1 MACLIPN
8 NTEIYHT
15 GAKYSQLKY
24 PAIYHL
30 GQVDQ
35 EICFFNRK
43 KRQNKSQ
50 KIIDRWLQEIT
61 KD

>member
-1 MACLIPN
+1 MACLILN
-8 NTEIYHT
+8 NTEIYHA

-43 KRQNKSQ
+43 KKKKKAKR
-50 KIIDRWLQEIT
+50 
-61 KD
+61 

>member
-8 NTEIYHT
+8 NTEIYHA

-43 KRQNKSQ
+43 KKTKQ
-50 KIIDRWLQEIT
+50 KP
-61 KD
+61 KDNR